1 LYFGWIL
8 YLVLMA
14 NVVVVDVD
22 DVDDVD
28 GGDEEALILID
39 DVVLVVVVV
48 EVVEG
53 TSSKPGPGEENANA
67 STITD
72 GCN

>member
-1 LYFGWIL
+1 MYFGWIL

-14 NVVVVDVD
+14 NVVDVV

-39 DVVLVVVVV
+39 DVVLVVVV
-48 EVVEG
+48 EG
-53 TSSKPGPGEENANA
+53 TRTSKPGEENANA
-67 STITD
+67 STIMD
-72 GCN
+72 GYK